1 MLIRKN
7 VWIIF
12 LFVFAV
18 LSACSSDDKEFD
30 TFLTEVENDISGED
44 ADPDKYINEYLKQ
57 IDNGDPEKALEILN
71 EKEIPKNEELVEK
84 YKDMEFD
91 NEDLTE
97 LKKALTKI
105 LEIDKQKQETLRDT
119 FEKVMDYPNLENLN
133 DLQELQIDKE
143 LEVLADINE
152 RTIED
157 MEDSAKIMKEVNEK
171 YDQIDI
177 DEKKLASEVDM
188 DVSEMNEDTEMVIMA
203 FIKAVAEMD
212 KDSVDEE
219 GTNTTIEDNKEDE
232 NDEEEKETDSQD
244 DELLKEML
252 ADKGSTEVALDAE
265 AEIKDN
271 HFRLTGQSNLVE
283 GSTVLM
289 HTYHY
294 GSENPYLKGE
304 FEVDE
309 DGSFKMEEEIDEES
323 LNGEPLVIRLAF
335 EPDKEDPEIQ
345 EIYGE
350 EGEKIEGPFAH
361 KYTNTKRTM
370 YGAFT
375 YADLELEEG
384 AKAAFEIDTFEEPD
398 DYGDMDIW
406 MEKESVETKDDYYI
420 ITMNSNLNEL
430 TKVKAEATVPGY
442 ETAGYTSSA
451 KVRPDGS
458 IRIHVPR
465 PEVEDE
471 NVVVEFE
478 ARSDGAIETEELYG
492 ENGENFE
499 GDLANQK
506 KQRTVIEYELD
517 LGEDS

>member
-1 MLIRKN
+1 
-7 VWIIF
+7 
-12 LFVFAV
+12 
-18 LSACSSDDKEFD
+18 EFD

-97 LKKALTKI
+97 LKEALTKI
-105 LEIDKQKQETLRDT
+105 LEIDKQKQETLRDI
-119 FEKVMDYPNLENLN
+119 FEKVMDHPNPESL
-133 DLQELQIDKE
+133 DELQIDKE
-143 LEVLADINE
+143 LGVLADINE

-157 MEDSAKIMKEVNEK
+157 MEDSAKIMKKVNEK
-171 YDQIDI
+171 YNQIDI
-177 DEKKLASEVDM
+177 NEEKFASEAEM
-188 DVSEMNEDTEMVIMA
+188 NVSEINEDIDIVVMA
-203 FIKAVAEMD
+203 FIEAVAEMD
-212 KDSVDEE
+212 KESVDEE
-219 GTNTTIEDNKEDE
+219 VTNTITKDNGEDE
-232 NDEEEKETDSQD
+232 NDEEEKETNSQD

-294 GSENPYLKGE
+294 GAEDAYLKGE

-309 DGSFKMEEEIDEES
+309 DGSFEWEEEINGEE

-335 EPDKEDPEIQ
+335 QPDKEDPEIQ

-350 EGEKIEGPFAH
+350 EGEKIEGAFAN
-361 KYTNTKRTM
+361 KYTNTKRTT

-384 AKAAFEIDTFEEPD
+384 AKATFEIDTFEEPD
-398 DYGDMDIW
+398 DY
-406 MEKESVETKDDYYI
+406 
-420 ITMNSNLNEL
+420 
-430 TKVKAEATVPGY
+430 
-442 ETAGYTSSA
+442 
-451 KVRPDGS
+451 
-458 IRIHVPR
+458 
-465 PEVEDE
+465 
-471 NVVVEFE
+471 
-478 ARSDGAIETEELYG
+478 
-492 ENGENFE
+492 
-499 GDLANQK
+499 
-506 KQRTVIEYELD
+506 
-517 LGEDS
+517 

>member
-1 MLIRKN
+1 
-7 VWIIF
+7 
-12 LFVFAV
+12 
-18 LSACSSDDKEFD
+18 EFD

-97 LKKALTKI
+97 LKEALTKI
-105 LEIDKQKQETLRDT
+105 LEIDKQKQETLRDI
-119 FEKVMDYPNLENLN
+119 FEKVMDYPNLEDVE

-143 LEVLADINE
+143 LETLADINE
-152 RTIED
+152 KTIED

-203 FIKAVAEMD
+203 FIIGVAD
-212 KDSVDEE
+212 LDDEE
-219 GTNTTIEDNKEDE
+219 IINSSTEDDE
-232 NDEEEKETDSQD
+232 KDDSDEEEIEKETDSLD

-252 ADKGSTEVALDAE
+252 ADKGSTKVALDAE

-294 GSENPYLKGE
+294 GAEDAYFKGE
-304 FEVDE
+304 LEVDE
-309 DGSFKMEEEIDEES
+309 DGSFELEEEINGEE

-335 EPDKEDPEIQ
+335 QPDKEDPEIQ
-345 EIYGE
+345 KIYGE
-350 EGEKIEGPFAH
+350 EGEK
-361 KYTNTKRTM
+361 
-370 YGAFT
+370 
-375 YADLELEEG
+375 
-384 AKAAFEIDTFEEPD
+384 
-398 DYGDMDIW
+398 
-406 MEKESVETKDDYYI
+406 
-420 ITMNSNLNEL
+420 
-430 TKVKAEATVPGY
+430 
-442 ETAGYTSSA
+442 
-451 KVRPDGS
+451 
-458 IRIHVPR
+458 
-465 PEVEDE
+465 
-471 NVVVEFE
+471 
-478 ARSDGAIETEELYG
+478 
-492 ENGENFE
+492 
-499 GDLANQK
+499 
-506 KQRTVIEYELD
+506 
-517 LGEDS
+517 

>member
-1 MLIRKN
+1 MLIKKN
-7 VWIIF
+7 TWIIF
-12 LFVFAV
+12 LFVLAV
-18 LSACSSDDKEFD
+18 LSACSSDNKEFD
-30 TFLTEVENDISGED
+30 TFLNEVEQDISGED
-44 ADPDKYINEYLKQ
+44 ADPDKYINEYIKQ
-57 IDNGDPEKALEILN
+57 IESGNPEKALEILN
-71 EKEIPKNEELVEK
+71 EKEIPKNEELVKK
-84 YKDMEFD
+84 YKEMDFD

-97 LKKALTKI
+97 LKEALTKT
-105 LEIDKQKQETLRDT
+105 LKVDKQKQETIRDI
-119 FEKVMDYPNLENLN
+119 FEKVMEHPDLE
-133 DLQELQIDKE
+133 ELQIDKE
-143 LEVLADINE
+143 LEILFDVHKK
-152 RTIED
+152 TIEVV
-157 MEDSAKIMKEVNEK
+157 EESAEIMQEVNEE
-171 YDQIDI
+171 YDQVEL
-177 DEKKLASEVDM
+177 DEEQLETEVEM
-188 DVSEMNEDTEMVIMA
+188 DASEMNEETDALIMA
-203 FIKAVAEMD
+203 FIEIVADTNGEGFD
-212 KDSVDEE
+212 GEATNAATQDDEE
-219 GTNTTIEDNKEDE
+219 D
-232 NDEEEKETDSQD
+232 EKEADSQD
-244 DELLKEML
+244 DESLKEML
-252 ADKGSTEVALDAE
+252 ADKGSTEVVFDAE

-271 HFRLTGQSNLVE
+271 HFHVKGESNLIE
-283 GSTVLM
+283 GATVLM

-294 GSENPYLKGE
+294 GAENAYLKGE

-309 DGSFKMEEEIDEES
+309 DGSFEMEEEIDDDS

-335 EPDKEDPEIQ
+335 QPDKEDPELQ

-350 EGEKIEGPFAH
+350 EGEKVEGPFAH
-361 KYTNTKRTM
+361 KFTNTKRTR

-375 YADLELEEG
+375 YADLELEDG
-384 AKAAFEIDTFEEPD
+384 AKTEFGIDTFKEPD

-406 MEKESVETKDDYYI
+406 MEKENVETKDDYYI

-430 TKVKAEATVPGY
+430 TKIRAEATVPGY

-499 GDLANQK
+499 GDLADKK
-506 KQRTVIEYELD
+506 KQRTIIEYELD